1 MLQKQ
6 RKSFKYLYISIIY
19 CNFAASNNKYGTV
32 SVHKDIHFG
41 DNAY

>member
-1 MLQKQ
+1 MSKIC
-6 RKSFKYLYISIIY
+6 RT
-19 CNFAASNNKYGTV
+19 FAADLKEYGTV